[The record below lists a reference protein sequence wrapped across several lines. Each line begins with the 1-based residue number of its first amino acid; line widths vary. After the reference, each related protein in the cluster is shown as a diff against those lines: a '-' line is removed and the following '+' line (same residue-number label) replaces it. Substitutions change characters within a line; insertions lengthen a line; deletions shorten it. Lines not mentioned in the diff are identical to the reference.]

1 MKAWKPLKS
10 LIAEIHPPLSST
22 FNLNVGLKYV

>member
-1 MKAWKPLKS
+1 MKAWKPLES
-10 LIAEIHPPLSST
+10 LIAEIQPPPST